1 MIMLVFESVKD
12 LTRNFHSGGG
22 LVVVAETRQH
32 AMGLI
37 REDPDIQL
45 AQEEWDAALEYP
57 LCGDS
62 EPRLFV
68 FPDAGC
74 C

>member
-1 MIMLVFESVKD
+1 MIMLVFESVKE
-12 LTRNFHSGGG
+12 LTRNFHSDGG

-32 AMGLI
+32 AADLI

-45 AQEEWDAALEYP
+45 TQEEWDVVLEYP
-57 LCGDS
+57 LCGRP